1 MALVV
6 GHHLASAARF
16 NAASKDLDRVATQ
29 NVALLKTQMCKFYLK
44 RRCNRGTGCT
54 WAHSAGELAPRPDFF
69 KTQLCPAL
77 FLPGGCTAGSECRHA
92 HSHAELRRTSRSLGS
107 TEQLEEA
114 ITTLLQATS
123 SPVPMAT
130 YRGTHGLYM
139 ATYMRHQAQ
148 QQQWQHQQRQQLV
161 RPDDGAL
168 DAECFGAYGRS
179 AVVRDTGMEDAMRDS
194 SVMEFLDDD
203 HAFARAVSGGSQG
216 PTVRVW
222 EDRGIHNGFLSN
234 AIEEEDWTVDMLP
247 ATEVTQGLDVFPAV
261 QLMPSELVVSNT
273 FLSLRSYPDHAWARS
288 DSSP

>member
-1 MALVV
+1 MVV

-16 NAASKDLDRVATQ
+16 NAASKDLDRAATQ
-29 NVALLKTQMCKFYLK
+29 DVALLKTQMCKFYLK

-54 WAHSAGELAPRPDFF
+54 WAHSAGELVPRPDFF
-69 KTQLCPAL
+69 KTQLCPTL

-92 HSHAELRRTSRSLGS
+92 HSYAELRRTSTSRGS
-107 TEQLEEA
+107 REQLEEP
-114 ITTLLQATS
+114 ITPLQATS

-139 ATYMRHQAQ
+139 ATYMRQQAQ
-148 QQQWQHQQRQQLV
+148 QQQWQHQQRQQPV

-168 DAECFGAYGRS
+168 DAEFLGAYGS
-179 AVVRDTGMEDAMRDS
+179 PTVVHDTGMEDAMRDS

-203 HAFARAVSGGSQG
+203 HASAQAVSGGSQE
-216 PTVRVW
+216 PTDCVG

-234 AIEEEDWTVDMLP
+234 VIEEEDWTADVLP
-247 ATEVTQGLDVFPAV
+247 ATEVTQGLDVLPAV
-261 QLMPSELVVSNT
+261 QLMPAEWVVSNT
-273 FLSLRSYPDHAWARS
+273 FLSLRLCSGHTWARS